1 MHGPSGTRDSWTN
14 VMDERLYSVAEANAL
29 LPYVRSVVETML
41 AARQQILLLQPDLWP
56 TIQAAVFNGGSKTA
70 SEVTRYIIMIQSA
83 IHTLQ
88 ALNILVKD
96 VNTGLIDFPAERDGQ
111 LVYLCWQFDEP
122 SVQFWHDVDSGFAG
136 RQRID
141 ETF

>member
-1 MHGPSGTRDSWTN
+1 
-14 VMDERLYSVAEANAL
+14 MDERLYSVAEANAL

>member
-1 MHGPSGTRDSWTN
+1 
-14 VMDERLYSVAEANAL
+14 MDEHLYSVSEANAL
-29 LPYVRSVVETML
+29 LPYIRTLVASML
-41 AARQQILLLQPDLWP
+41 EAREAILSLQPELWSV
-56 TIQAAVFNGGSKTA
+56 IQAAVFNGGSKSA
-70 SEVTRYIIMIQSA
+70 SDVTQYILTIQDA
-83 IHTLQ
+83 IRKLQ
-88 ALNILVKD
+88 SLNIIVKD

-111 LVYLCWQFDEP
+111 LIYLCWLYDEP

>member
-1 MHGPSGTRDSWTN
+1 MND
-14 VMDERLYSVAEANAL
+14 RLYSVAEANAI
-29 LPYVRSVVETML
+29 LPQVRSLVQKML
-41 AARQQILLLQPDLWP
+41 TARAHVLHLQPELWP
-56 TIQAAVFNGGSKTA
+56 AVQAAIFNGGSKSV
-70 SEVTRYIIMIQSA
+70 SEAARHIIAIQDA
-83 IHTLQ
+83 IYTLQ

-96 VNTGLIDFPAERDGQ
+96 INTGLIDFPAERHGQ
-111 LVYLCWQFDEP
+111 LVFLCWQYDEP

>member
-1 MHGPSGTRDSWTN
+1 
-14 VMDERLYSVAEANAL
+14 MDDDRLYSVAEANAL
-29 LPYVRSVVETML
+29 LPYIRSLVGMML
-41 AARQQILLLQPDLWP
+41 AAREQILLLQPELWP
-56 TIQAAVFNGGSKTA
+56 VIQAAVYNGGSKTA
-70 SEVTRYIIMIQSA
+70 SDVTRFILTIQDTIRS
-83 IHTLQ
+83 LR

-96 VNTGLIDFPAERDGQ
+96 VNTGLIDFPALRDER
-111 LVYLCWQFDEP
+111 LVYLCWQYDEP